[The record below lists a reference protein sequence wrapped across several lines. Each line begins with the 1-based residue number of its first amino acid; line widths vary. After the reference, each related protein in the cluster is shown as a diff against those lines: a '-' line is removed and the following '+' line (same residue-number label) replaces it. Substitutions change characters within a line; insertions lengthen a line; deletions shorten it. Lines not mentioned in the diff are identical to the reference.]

1 MSKKKLDEG
10 FLTNLAK
17 NVAVYLAVSA
27 VRDKQPKRAIDD
39 PGLLSMYKD
48 LDRYMSKV
56 EKETAR
62 RIAKKSPEEQAEIA
76 RILKMRG

>member
-27 VRDKQPKRAIDD
+27 VK
-39 PGLLSMYKD
+39 G
-48 LDRYMSKV
+48 
-56 EKETAR
+56 
-62 RIAKKSPEEQAEIA
+62 
-76 RILKMRG
+76 